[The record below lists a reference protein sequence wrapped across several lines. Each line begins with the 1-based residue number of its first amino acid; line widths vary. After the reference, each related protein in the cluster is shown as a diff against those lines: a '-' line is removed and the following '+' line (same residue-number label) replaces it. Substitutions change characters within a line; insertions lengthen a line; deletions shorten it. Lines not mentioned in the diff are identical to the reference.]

1 MNWKALLAGSATI
14 IFLGLLLQLLFLLA
28 ATGYTLVI
36 REHPDWQSLG
46 TVLAYALGIFSYFL
60 IMSIGGYITANI
72 ARRHVY
78 RHAIVIGAATTG
90 LSLISSLQAGNITF
104 TSISFIIA
112 GIGFT
117 AFGAYIWCHNQHPG
131 AERKEPSTAA

>member
-1 MNWKALLAGSATI
+1 
-14 IFLGLLLQLLFLLA
+14 
-28 ATGYTLVI
+28 
-36 REHPDWQSLG
+36 
-46 TVLAYALGIFSYFL
+46 VLAYALGIFSYFL
-60 IMSIGGYITANI
+60 IMSIGGYIAANI

-78 RHAIVIGAATTG
+78 RHAIVIGAVTTG

-117 AFGAYIWCHNQHPG
+117 TIGSYIWCQNHRSGQELN
-131 AERKEPSTAA
+131 EPPTAA